1 MELLNIIFKSIRNG
15 FSQQR
20 GIEWMKILHIAKFND
35 DKANG
40 IRTVVPNHVIE
51 QAKHEE
57 VLFQNVLPYQIENLK
72 YQVPF
77 DKKNWPFNIQDLAG
91 EQFIPDLVI
100 FHGFYHIEMVVLAK
114 KLVKAKIPYII
125 VPHGSLT
132 KKAQQIKRL
141 KKIIGNIVFFNTF
154 LKRAKAVQ
162 FLSKDE
168 EQSSKVKNN
177 NFIGTNGINLPNKS
191 KSKFN
196 NNQINFVYI
205 GRIDKFHKGLDLLL
219 EAIVLTR
226 ELLQK
231 NNCKFLLYGPRSKDF
246 EFLQNMIQEEN
257 LQDFV
262 LLNDAI
268 FGEVKE
274 QVLLET
280 DIFIQTSRFE
290 GMPMGILEALCYGL
304 PCVVTE
310 GTTLGVYIKEYNA
323 GWVAEINAESIYQTL
338 VRVIEERGTLQAKSG
353 NARKL
358 ITQEFAWEKIAKETI
373 EKYKEFM

>member
-1 MELLNIIFKSIRNG
+1 
-15 FSQQR
+15 
-20 GIEWMKILHIAKFND
+20 MKILHIAKFND

-51 QAKHEE
+51 QAKYEE

-91 EQFIPDLVI
+91 EQFIPDLVV

-141 KKIIGNIVFFNTF
+141 KKIIGNIVFFNAF

-168 EQSSKVKNN
+168 EQSSSVNN
-177 NFIGTNGINLPNKS
+177 NKFIGTNGCIIPDKQKRIFS
-191 KSKFN
+191 TEK
-196 NNQINFVYI
+196 IRFVYI

-219 EAIVLTR
+219 EAIVQTK
-226 ELLQK
+226 ELLRK

-257 LQDFV
+257 LQDLVV
-262 LLNDAI
+262 LNNAI
-268 FGEVKE
+268 HGEAKE
-274 QVLLET
+274 QVLLDT

-290 GMPMGILEALCYGL
+290 GMPMGILEALSYGL
-304 PCVVTE
+304 PCLVTE
-310 GTTLGVYIKEYNA
+310 GTTLGGYVKEYNA
-323 GWVAEINAESIYQTL
+323 GWVAETNAQSIAEIL
-338 VRVIEERGTLQAKSG
+338 KKALRERDEWGVKSRAARRLIEE
-353 NARKL
+353 
-358 ITQEFAWEKIAKETI
+358 EFSWDNIAKKTVEN
-373 EKYKEFM
+373 YKSVLNV